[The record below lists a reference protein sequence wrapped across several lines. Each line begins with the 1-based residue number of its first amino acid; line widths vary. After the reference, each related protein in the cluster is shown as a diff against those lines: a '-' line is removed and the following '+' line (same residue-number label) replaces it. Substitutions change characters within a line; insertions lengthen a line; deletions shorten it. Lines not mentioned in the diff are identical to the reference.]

1 MLRSGFYTLLEKGS
15 GLVFA
20 LGTAMLLLRGLTKA
34 DFAAWGLF
42 LVITYFLE
50 MGRSGLLQN
59 GMMTFI
65 AQEPGQSNNIIG
77 TALILNLG
85 FSVVS
90 GLIMWLSTGWLA
102 DTYQSP
108 QLYTILPVYYLT
120 NFVMVALYQCNFV
133 QQAYA
138 EFRGIFWG
146 TFCQRGTLF
155 LWILFCRIAARP
167 LSLYE
172 MAWVMLMGAILGVI
186 ASWLFA
192 RKYFPNTYKFDFQWI
207 KKYFHYGKYVLGTNL
222 SAMFYKNIDKL
233 ALGHIVGPAAFA
245 VYDAAGKIT
254 QMVEA
259 PSFSIAA
266 AVFPHSAREMAHKGK
281 EGVKILYERSAGAI
295 LAIIIPFLVIA
306 VLFAPQI
313 VRVFAG
319 GGYGEAA
326 SVLRLTAFYGLFMPF
341 AVQFGTVFDSTG
353 KPGLNFSY
361 TLFTAVLNLALN
373 YQLVRQY
380 GLYGAAY
387 AMLIGYAISFVLMQE
402 ALYRHF
408 RIRWW
413 RAFIFIPEAYSI
425 AWQVIRRRI
434 SR

>member
-1 MLRSGFYTLLEKGS
+1 MEKGS

-20 LGTAMLLLRGLTKA
+20 LGTAMLLLRGLSKA

-65 AQEPGQSNNIIG
+65 ANEPTQSNSIIG
-77 TALILNLG
+77 TALVLNID
-85 FSVVS
+85 FSLVS
-90 GLIMWLSTGWLA
+90 ALVIWLSTGWLA
-102 DTYQSP
+102 ENYQSP

-146 TFCQRGTLF
+146 TFCQKGVLF
-155 LWILFCRIAARP
+155 LWVLFCRMVVRP

-172 MAWVMLMGAILGVI
+172 MAWVMFMGAVLGLI
-186 ASWLFA
+186 ATWLFA
-192 RKYFPNTYKFDFQWI
+192 RKYLPNTYKFDFQWI

-222 SAMFYKNIDKL
+222 STMFYKNIDRL
-233 ALGHIVGPAAFA
+233 ALGHIIGPAAFA

-266 AVFPHSAREMAHKGK
+266 AVFPHSAREMAQKGK
-281 EGVKILYERSAGAI
+281 VGVKQLYERSAGAI
-295 LAIIIPFLVIA
+295 LAIILPFLVLA

-319 GGYGEAA
+319 AGYEEAVG
-326 SVLRLTAFYGLFMPF
+326 VLRLTAFYGIFMPF
-341 AVQFGTVFDSTG
+341 AVQFGMVFDSTG
-353 KPGLNFSY
+353 KPGLNFVY
-361 TLFTAVLNLALN
+361 TLFTAALNLVLN
-373 YQLVRQY
+373 YFLVLEY

-408 RIRWW
+408 RIQWW
-413 RAFIFIPEAYSI
+413 RAFLFVPEAYKI
-425 AWQVIRRRI
+425 AFQVIRRRI
-434 SR
+434 K